1 MAQLVKFNREWEI
14 NTKEDY
20 DAAMEILAQNDF
32 CAEMSDDFS
41 VWQREKEEVQRQ
53 RAVVNSQAKAKGII

>member
-1 MAQLVKFNREWEI
+1 MAQLVKFGREWEI

-20 DAAMEILAQNDF
+20 DNAMEILAQNDF

-41 VWQREKEEVQRQ
+41 VWQKEKEEVRRQ
-53 RAVVNSQAKAKGII
+53 RAVVKARAQEKGII